1 MGKHITAIDLGS
13 SKIALATGCST
24 DSGIRIVSYHE
35 VPSAGIRNG
44 EIINI
49 FHVEQAV
56 SKLIEKAEKDL
67 DEPIDQVILNIG
79 GKFLHKENQSFS
91 VHRPNPMQFITAEE
105 IESLTK
111 ARNNTRNNAGE
122 ILLEASPIKYTIDE
136 YVGIPY
142 EEAVGMSGND
152 IEAEFLMVF
161 GKESLLNYRRQIMDS
176 CNLAIKKAIL
186 SPIAAARAVLTE
198 TELENGVVLVDIGKG
213 TTEIVMIKDGIVLD
227 VASLPFAGD
236 SITNDI
242 KNVANITYKCA
253 EEIKIQRGNCCP
265 EIVPENSR
273 LVIKNQD
280 GIVESEVDMNLMT
293 NVIEDRLIEIFE
305 AVRHIIDNSRWSGKL
320 ASGVVI
326 TGGTAYLENIRQL
339 AQAMLGRNVRLAAPR
354 TAIASDSVEA
364 AFDSYAAVA
373 VGLVLEGFERRL
385 SHTGDM
391 SASKTKSGNSGQKGF
406 GTLFDDDEKISKE
419 EAKRLKEEEERR
431 KREEKEKLKEE
442 KRKQKEEEERR
453 KREEKEKK
461 AAERNG
467 HGGGFFGQLFG
478 NTDDNA

>member
-67 DEPIDQVILNIG
+67 DEQIGEVILNIG
-79 GKFLHKENQSFS
+79 GKFLHRENQSFS

-111 ARNNTRNNAGE
+111 ARSNTRNASGE

-142 EEAVGMSGND
+142 GEAVGMSGND

-161 GKESLLNYRRQIMDS
+161 GKETLLNYRRQIMDN

-213 TTEIVMIKDGIVLD
+213 TTEIVMIKDSTVLD
-227 VASLPFAGD
+227 VASIPFAGD

-242 KNVANITYKCA
+242 KNVANVTYKCA

-273 LVIKNQD
+273 LVIKSQE
-280 GIVESEVDMNLMT
+280 GIVEGEVDLNLMT

-320 ASGVVI
+320 ASGVVL

-364 AFDSYAAVA
+364 AFDSYSSVA

-385 SHTGDM
+385 SHTGEM
-391 SASKTKSGNSGQKGF
+391 SASKPKAGYQGQKGF
-406 GTLFDDDEKISKE
+406 GTLFDDDERTRKE
-419 EAKRLKEEEERR
+419 EAKRLKEKE
-431 KREEKEKLKEE
+431 KAEKEAAKEAAKE
-442 KRKQKEEEERR
+442 AKKKQKEEEERI
-453 KREEKEKK
+453 KREKKESEKNS
-461 AAERNG
+461 R
-467 HGGGFFGQLFG
+467 GGGFFGQLFG

>member
-56 SKLIEKAEKDL
+56 SKLIEKAEKEL

-79 GKFLHKENQSFS
+79 GKFLHKEIQSFS

-111 ARNNTRNNAGE
+111 ARNNARNTAGE

-213 TTEIVMIKDGIVLD
+213 TTEIVMIKDGVVLD

-364 AFDSYAAVA
+364 AFDSYSSVA

-385 SHTGDM
+385 SHTSDM
-391 SASKTKSGNSGQKGF
+391 SASKTRSVNSGQKGF
-406 GTLFDDDEKISKE
+406 GTLFDDDDEKTRKE

-431 KREEKEKLKEE
+431 KKEEKEQRKEE
-442 KRKQKEEEERR
+442 KRRQKEEEERI
-453 KREEKEKK
+453 KREKKEAEKS
-461 AAERNG
+461 R
-467 HGGGFFGQLFG
+467 GGGFFGQLFG